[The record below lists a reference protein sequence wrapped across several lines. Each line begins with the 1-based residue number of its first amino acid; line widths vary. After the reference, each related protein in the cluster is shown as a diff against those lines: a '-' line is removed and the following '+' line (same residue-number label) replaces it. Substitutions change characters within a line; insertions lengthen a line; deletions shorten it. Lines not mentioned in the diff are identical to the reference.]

1 MCENLCAPDERSD
14 DGASGSLPTWVSL
27 ISYQPMKTVIIST
40 KGQLVLPVELR
51 QRDGVGPGQEF
62 EIERLGPGVYRLA
75 RTGAPMNAG
84 LVDWLLACPEKGW
97 FVPVPSESTA
107 DLQDPGIEE
116 PVD

>member
-1 MCENLCAPDERSD
+1 
-14 DGASGSLPTWVSL
+14 
-27 ISYQPMKTVIIST
+27 MKTVIST
-40 KGQLVLPVELR
+40 KGQLVLPAEFR
-51 QRDGVGPGQEF
+51 QQDGVAPGQEF

-107 DLQDPGIEE
+107 DLQDPGIGE
-116 PVD
+116 PID